1 MCSRTTAKYHYK
13 DKSFC
18 YKYEL
23 AQYLYN
29 SVGMNLSQICKVLYP
44 GRPYDRSAYN
54 TVCQLVYHKP
64 SNLRK
69 RTAIVNNSICIQNS
83 SVKDFTWSKIEY
95 YDVMIGNSSLRVS
108 AEIFNRL
115 VTKDGVLTLE

>member
-23 AQYLYN
+23 AQYLHR
-29 SVGMNLSQICKVLYP
+29 SVGMNIVQISEILYP
-44 GRPYDRSAYN
+44 DRLHDRSAYN
-54 TVCQLVYHKP
+54 TVCQLIYHKP
-64 SNLRK
+64 GNYKK
-69 RTAIVNNSICIQNS
+69 RMGIVNNSIYIQS
-83 SVKDFTWSKIEY
+83 SSIKDFTWSKIEY
-95 YDVMIGNSSLRVS
+95 YDVMIGNSPLRVS

>member
-1 MCSRTTAKYHYK
+1 MCSKTTAKYHYK

-29 SVGMNLSQICKVLYP
+29 SVGMTYAQICRVLYP
-44 GRPYDRSAYN
+44 DRVYDKCAYN
-54 TVCQLVYHKP
+54 TICQLVYHKR
-64 SNLRK
+64 SNFKNRID
-69 RTAIVNNSICIQNS
+69 IVNKSICIQNS
-83 SVKDFTWSKIEY
+83 SIKDFTWSKIEY

-108 AEIFNRL
+108 SEIFNRL

>member
-1 MCSRTTAKYHYK
+1 MCSKTTAKYHYK

-29 SVGMNLSQICKVLYP
+29 SVGMTYAQISKVLYP
-44 GRPYDRSAYN
+44 DRVYDKCAYN
-54 TVCQLVYHKP
+54 TICQLVYHKR
-64 SNLRK
+64 SNLRN
-69 RTAIVNNSICIQNS
+69 RIDIVNKSICIQNS
-83 SVKDFTWSKIEY
+83 SIKDFTWSKIEY

-108 AEIFNRL
+108 SEIFNRL